1 MRFDELFKNL
11 GYMAASFGAQM
22 RDSAFQGVPLAELD
36 LTGEAPCKVAL
47 LGPAQVVLSEGEV
60 FRVDVEPGP
69 ASEQVRF
76 VLEEGRFGIAGGD
89 PQTVVRVTMPAPR
102 KLTIAGSG
110 RMTAAT
116 LAPDGKVSIAGSGRL
131 EVAAVGGGCVKV
143 SIAGSGRLA
152 LDGDADELELSI
164 AGSGSC
170 DAEGLVAEKA
180 AVHIAGSGD
189 AIFTC
194 NGEVAAHLMGS
205 GNVIV
210 RGSARCSIHSMG
222 SGTVTCERATEAAD

>member
-1 MRFDELFKNL
+1 MRLDELFKNL
-11 GYMAASFGAQM
+11 GYIAATIGSQVREGT
-22 RDSAFQGVPLAELD
+22 REGVPLEELD
-36 LTGEAPCKVAL
+36 LTGPPPRKVAL
-47 LGPAQVVLSEGEV
+47 LGPARLVLSEGPV

-110 RMTAAT
+110 RMTAAR

-194 NGEVAAHLMGS
+194 YGEVAAHLMGS

>member
-1 MRFDELFKNL
+1 MRLDELFKNL
-11 GYMAASFGAQM
+11 GYIAATIGAQM
-22 RDSAFQGVPLAELD
+22 RESACEGVSLAELD
-36 LTGEAPCKVAL
+36 LTAPPPRKVAL
-47 LGPAQVVLSEGEV
+47 CGPAQVVLSQGDV

-69 ASEQVRF
+69 TGEEVRF
-76 VLEEGRFGIAGGD
+76 TLAEDSLGVSGGD
-89 PQTVVRVTMPAPR
+89 GETVVRVTLPAPR

-110 RMTAAT
+110 KMSAEK
-116 LAPDGKVSIAGSGRL
+116 LARDGKVSIAGSGKL
-131 EVAAVGGGCVKV
+131 EVANVEGGRVKISV
-143 SIAGSGRLA
+143 AGSGRLA
-152 LDGDADELELSI
+152 IDGRADELDLSI

-170 DAEGLVAEKA
+170 DAEGLSVDKA

-210 RGSARCSIHSMG
+210 RGSARCSVHSMG
-222 SGTVTCERATEAAD
+222 SGTVTCERERESAD